1 MNDDDK
7 DRIDFLE
14 LRLERLEKRLSLVES
29 ELTYKIDD
37 AKSDAERD
45 ITEIRSEL
53 TSLEH
58 KVDFP

>member
-1 MNDDDK
+1 MSDDD
-7 DRIDFLE
+7 RINALE
-14 LRLERLEKRLSLVES
+14 QRLENLETRVSLVES

-37 AKSDAERD
+37 VKSDAERD